1 MNTLQVI
8 AILIVVVFL
17 AYLYRKYETK
27 YLYERD
33 NKNYDIQN
41 YLLGN
46 LTRDDIGSIKKP
58 LLWIYIPHEY
68 NSRNWL
74 SFGSRSST
82 HLNQPYIGLTVKSII
97 KKCNDSFHIVVID
110 DNSFEKLIPE
120 WKYLNSNLNCKIR
133 LYGLMNILYKYG
145 GMLTPMSFVCY
156 KDLIDLYYKGIR
168 NNCMFVGENVNNT
181 TSLNSTFLPDPMFAG
196 CKKNNDTMLEFIKY
210 VESLIET
217 DYTYGYK
224 IEGHIQKWLSSKINE
239 RKINLIDSYEL
250 GVKDKQEKPIL
261 IDNLLKS
268 EYLNIDTSSIFGIWI
283 PSKEVLSRTNYQ
295 WFARMSEE
303 QVLNSNV
310 ILGKYIFL
318 SVIPDSGKEGM
329 ENKDWVGYW
338 NTPLYKGLYGLQPIY
353 LGQDVP
359 RNKTVSSEPKFVG
372 VI

>member
-17 AYLYRKYETK
+17 AYLYRRYETK

-58 LLWIYIPHEY
+58 LLWMYIPHEY

-97 KKCNDSFHIVVID
+97 QKCNESFHIVVID
-110 DNSFEKLIPE
+110 DNSFERLLPN

-156 KDLIDLYYKGIR
+156 KDLIELYYKGIR
-168 NNCMFVGENVNNT
+168 NDCMFVGENVNKAT
-181 TSLNSTFLPDPMFAG
+181 MLNSSFVPDPMFAG
-196 CKKNNDTMLEFIKY
+196 CKKENGIMLEFIKY
-210 VESLIET
+210 VESLIEK

-224 IEGHIQKWLSSKINE
+224 IEGNIQTWLSLQINE
-239 RKINLIDSYEL
+239 RKINLIDAYEL

-261 IDNLLKS
+261 VDNLLKND
-268 EYLNIDTSSIFGIWI
+268 YLNIDTSNIFGIWI
-283 PSKEVLSRTNYQ
+283 PSKDILSRTNYE

-359 RNKTVSSEPKFVG
+359 RNKSISSEPKFVG